1 MLRKSTIIFMEKKKI
16 LIVGG
21 GLVGS
26 LWAVFLAKKGH
37 DVSVFER
44 RGDMRKEG
52 YQGGRSINLA
62 MSNRGWQAIEK
73 AGVADEIRSVAI
85 PMGGRMM
92 HSAKGE
98 LTYQQYGKEGE
109 AIYSVSRGGLNKA
122 LLQVADNLDNVHF
135 YFHKKCLGLD
145 LENCEIRFEDDL
157 SKERTTHHFDY
168 IFGTDGAFSA
178 VRNSL
183 QKLPRFNYSQ
193 SYLDYGYK
201 ELNIPPAQA
210 RAFEM
215 HKNALHIW
223 PRGRFMMIALPNP
236 DDSFTCT
243 LFMPFEGDDS
253 FEKLTN
259 EAAVQHFFEQ
269 YFADTIPM
277 MPDLLEDFFQ
287 NPTPS
292 LVTVK
297 CNPWHYKNVVLIG
310 DAAHAI
316 VPFYGQGMN
325 AGFEDCVILDALLTD
340 YQGDFDAAI
349 AHFSKTRPKDA
360 DAVAELALRNFIEM
374 RDLVGD
380 PMFLLR
386 QKIAADLYK
395 KYPQDFTPLYSLV
408 TFSHTPYSDALKE
421 GLRQDTLFKK
431 ILALENIAENWQENE
446 AVDKI
451 FKNWLN

>member
-1 MLRKSTIIFMEKKKI
+1 MEKKKI

-73 AGVADEIRSVAI
+73 AGIADEIRSVAI

-92 HSAKGE
+92 HSPKGE
-98 LTYQQYGKEGE
+98 LTYQQYGKDGE

-201 ELNIPPAQA
+201 ELNIPPTQA

-253 FEKLTN
+253 FEKLTT

-269 YFADTIPM
+269 YFTDTIPM

-287 NPTPS
+287 NPTPP

-408 TFSHTPYSDALKE
+408 TFSHTPYSDALQE
-421 GLRQDTLFKK
+421 GLRQDALFEK
-431 ILALENIAENWQENE
+431 ILALENIAKNWQENE
-446 AVDKI
+446 EIDKI
-451 FKNWLN
+451 FKAWL